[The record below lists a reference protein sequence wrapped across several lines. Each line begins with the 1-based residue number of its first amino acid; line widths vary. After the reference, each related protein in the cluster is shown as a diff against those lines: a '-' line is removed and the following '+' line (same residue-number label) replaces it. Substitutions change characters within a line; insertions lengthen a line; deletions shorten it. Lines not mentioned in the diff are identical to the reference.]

1 MNSGRKDD
9 PPPNRV
15 KAMLGPILQ
24 TATAGTLVA
33 ESMLHRMGNTAKPF
47 AQIGIGHVQRSI
59 GFGGALYYGHKA
71 IQGGDASDATK
82 AVAYTGFAAHGY
94 ARMLEAPRPHP
105 QWTPGF
111 GLGAAILKGAASGP
125 SAAPG
130 FIADAVANAAEL
142 MHAKHPG
149 PGASPLSQAVS
160 HAAHNIKPMTIMKT
174 QRLGAAFMLAD
185 AIYQGYKKL

>member
-15 KAMLGPILQ
+15 KTMLGPILQ

-33 ESMLHRMGNTAKPF
+33 ESMLHRMGSAAKPF

-94 ARMLEAPRPHP
+94 ARMLEATRPHP
-105 QWTPGF
+105 QWTPGL

-130 FIADAVANAAEL
+130 FIADAVANATEL